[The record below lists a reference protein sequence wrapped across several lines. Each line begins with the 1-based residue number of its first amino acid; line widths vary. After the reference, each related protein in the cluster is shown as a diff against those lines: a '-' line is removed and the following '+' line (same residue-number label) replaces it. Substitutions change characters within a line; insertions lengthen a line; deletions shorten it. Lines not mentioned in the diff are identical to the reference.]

1 MILKASFWTIFILF
15 YIGIQ
20 SQEDTSALNETL
32 QRIEKLENLV
42 NQQTYKA
49 FQAIKNSGGSF
60 YGDITFDALDVDAG
74 LEGMDIHTGIFTAPL
89 YGIYKFSYSG
99 VVRCEE
105 SYIYVKKNGVDQ
117 FYIYDK
123 NIGNDQFYLVNFTLS
138 IWPS

>member
-1 MILKASFWTIFILF
+1 MILNASFLTIFILF
-15 YIGIQ
+15 FVGIQ
-20 SQEDTSALNETL
+20 SQEVTSGLNETL
-32 QRIEKLENLV
+32 QRIEVLENLV
-42 NQQTYKA
+42 NQQTYKRYKA

-74 LEGMDIHTGIFTAPL
+74 LEGMDIHTGIFTAPFS
-89 YGIYKFSYSG
+89 GIYKFSYSG

-138 IWPS
+138 I